1 MEPLLTETFRYNKWA
16 NLHLLDVC
24 AKLSEKQLQLTSP
37 GTYGTIADTWQH
49 LVGAERRYLWRL
61 GGDQGRFTRHH
72 KFPGLAVLRNEAA
85 ISGDKLIEL
94 ARRSKGDAT
103 VVSRW
108 PEGSRRVNVGVLLVQ
123 ALHHGNDHRTH
134 ICTILGHHEIPYG
147 DMDVW
152 AYGESIGANVPL
164 PKS

>member
-1 MEPLLTETFRYNKWA
+1 MGPVLVEAFRYNKWA

-24 AKLSEKQLQLTSP
+24 AKLSPKQLQLTSP
-37 GTYGTIADTWQH
+37 GTYGTVAATWQH

-61 GGDQGRFTRHH
+61 DGDVGRFTVRH
-72 KFPGLAVLRNEAA
+72 KFPGIAVLSKEAA
-85 ISGDKLIEL
+85 LSGDQLIEA
-94 ARRSKGDAT
+94 ARHAKGDAT
-103 VVSRW
+103 VVTRW
-108 PEGSRRVNVGVLLVQ
+108 KEGARRVNVGVLLIQ

-134 ICTILGHHEIPYG
+134 ICTILGHHGIAYG

-152 AYGESIGANVPL
+152 AYGESIGGDVLL